1 MQNYTRYVQTTGQN
15 ARKKNRRRKYGAAEL
30 IIPSK
35 SCHIRSWLGGIHSY
49 AYACMVTCNA
59 SKVDPNP
66 AMHATCLCMFLV
78 ISLRKCCWQSQTR
91 KDRSIDTRGC
101 LVTLWLWLLDLVYKP
116 KKHLNRCFW
125 LLVFNLYFIMV

>member
-91 KDRSIDTRGC
+91 RTDPSILEPATT
-101 LVTLWLWLLDLVYKP
+101 TLELAATATWAIDDDLANGGTPGPRDSCKP
-116 KKHLNRCFW
+116 VL
-125 LLVFNLYFIMV
+125 